1 MAEGVLA
8 TLKLVAATRGSPLAL
23 IQVDI
28 VKELLAEKVPGVE
41 VETQIITTSGDRFR
55 DRPISAINEKGVFT
69 KAVDETV
76 LSGEASFAVHSM
88 KDLPMETPEGLVV
101 AAVPERAPPKDAL
114 VSVKYRSVADLPEGA
129 VVGSASP
136 RRKAQILFKRGD
148 LDVQLIRG
156 NVDTRLQKLKDCDYD
171 AIILAESGL
180 IRMGKGDVITEVLTL
195 EDFTPSACQG
205 ALAVVVKTD
214 NEEVIN
220 VLGKITDSDAW
231 AATLAERA
239 FMTTVGGGCKTP
251 VGVIVKV
258 NEGLELL
265 SSVLAPDGS
274 VRFQYTKNGSTGD
287 PEWFGQEAAMDML
300 SQGGAKLIERWKQ

>member
-1 MAEGVLA
+1 
-8 TLKLVAATRGSPLAL
+8 
-23 IQVDI
+23 
-28 VKELLAEKVPGVE
+28 
-41 VETQIITTSGDRFR
+41 
-55 DRPISAINEKGVFT
+55 
-69 KAVDETV
+69 
-76 LSGEASFAVHSM
+76 
-88 KDLPMETPEGLVV
+88 METPEGLVV

>member
-1 MAEGVLA
+1 M
-8 TLKLVAATRGSPLAL
+8 KLVAATRGSPLAL

-28 VKELLAEKVPGVE
+28 IKELLAEKAPEVE
-41 VETQIITTSGDRFR
+41 METQIITTSGDRFR
-55 DRPISAINEKGVFT
+55 DRPISDIYEKGVFT
-69 KAVDETV
+69 KAVDEAV

-101 AAVPERAPPKDAL
+101 AAVPKRAPPRDAL
-114 VSVKYRSVADLPEGA
+114 VSVKYKSVADLPERA

-136 RRKAQILFKRGD
+136 RRKAQILFKRRD

-156 NVDTRLQKLKDCDYD
+156 NVDTRLQKMTDDEYD

-180 IRMGKGDVITEVLTL
+180 IRMDKGDVITELLTL

-205 ALAVVVKTD
+205 ALAVVVKAD
-214 NEEVIN
+214 NEKAIE
-220 VLGKITDSDAW
+220 VLGKITNSDAW
-231 AATLAERA
+231 AATFAERA

-251 VGVIVKV
+251 IGVIVKV

-274 VRFQYTKNGSTGD
+274 VRFQYTRKGSTGD
-287 PEWFGQEAAMDML
+287 PEGFGHEAALDML

>member
-1 MAEGVLA
+1 M
-8 TLKLVAATRGSPLAL
+8 KLVAATRGSPLAL

-28 VKELLAEKVPGVE
+28 IRELLVEKAPEVE
-41 VETQIITTSGDRFR
+41 VETQIIITSGDRFR

-69 KAVDETV
+69 KAVDEAV

-114 VSVKYRSVADLPEGA
+114 VSIKYKSVGDLPIGA

-156 NVDTRLQKLKDCDYD
+156 NVDTRLQKMTEGEYD

-180 IRMGKGDVITEVLTL
+180 IRMDKGDVITELLTL

-205 ALAVVVKTD
+205 ALAVVVKAD
-214 NEEVIN
+214 NEEAIRI
-220 VLGKITDSDAW
+220 LGKITDRDAW
-231 AATLAERA
+231 VATLAERA

-258 NEGLELL
+258 NERLELL

-274 VRFQYTKNGSTGD
+274 VRFQYTRKGSTDD
-287 PEWFGQEAAMDML
+287 PEGFGHEAALDML
-300 SQGGAKLIERWKQ
+300 SQGGARLIERWQQ

>member
-1 MAEGVLA
+1 M
-8 TLKLVAATRGSPLAL
+8 KLVAATRGSSLAL

-28 VKELLAEKVPGVE
+28 IRELLVEKAPEVE
-41 VETQIITTSGDRFR
+41 VETQIIITSGDRFR

-69 KAVDETV
+69 KAVDEAV

-114 VSVKYRSVADLPEGA
+114 VSIKYKSVADLPIGA

-156 NVDTRLQKLKDCDYD
+156 NVDTRLQKMTEGEYD

-180 IRMGKGDVITEVLTL
+180 IRMDKGDVITELLTL

-205 ALAVVVKTD
+205 ALAVVVKAD
-214 NEEVIN
+214 NEEAIR
-220 VLGKITDSDAW
+220 VLGKITDRDAW
-231 AATLAERA
+231 VATLAERA

-258 NEGLELL
+258 NERLELL
-265 SSVLAPDGS
+265 SSLLAPDGS
-274 VRFQYTKNGSTGD
+274 VRFQYTRKGSTDD
-287 PEWFGQEAAMDML
+287 PEGFGHEAALDML
-300 SQGGAKLIERWKQ
+300 SQGGARLIERWQQ

>member
-1 MAEGVLA
+1 V
-8 TLKLVAATRGSPLAL
+8 KLVAATRGSPLAL

-28 VKELLAEKVPGVE
+28 VKELLAEKAPWVE

-69 KAVDETV
+69 KAVDEAV

-88 KDLPMETPEGLVV
+88 KDLPMETHEGLIV

-114 VSVKYRSVADLPEGA
+114 ISVKYKSVADLPEGA

-148 LDVQLIRG
+148 LDVRLIRG
-156 NVDTRLQKLKDCDYD
+156 NVDTRLQRMTDGEYD

-180 IRMGKGDVITEVLTL
+180 IRMDKGDVITELLTL

-205 ALAVVVKTD
+205 ALAVVAKAD
-214 NEEVIN
+214 DEEAIN
-220 VLGKITDSDAW
+220 VLGKITDKDTW

-274 VRFQYTKNGSTGD
+274 VRFQYTKKGSTDD
-287 PEWFGQEAAMDML
+287 PEGFGHEAALDML
-300 SQGGAKLIERWKQ
+300 SQGGARLIERWQQ

>member
-1 MAEGVLA
+1 M
-8 TLKLVAATRGSPLAL
+8 KLVAATRGSPLAL

-28 VKELLAEKVPGVE
+28 IKGLLAEKVPGVE
-41 VETQIITTSGDRFR
+41 VETKTITTSGDRFR
-55 DRPISAINEKGVFT
+55 DRPISAINVKGVFT
-69 KAVDETV
+69 KAVDDV
-76 LSGEASFAVHSM
+76 ILSGDASFAVHSM
-88 KDLPMETPEGLVV
+88 KDVPMEIPKGLVI
-101 AAVPERAPPKDAL
+101 AAVPERAPPRDAL
-114 VSVKYRSVADLPEGA
+114 VSVKYRSVADLPVGA

-156 NVDTRLQKLKDCDYD
+156 NVDTRLQKMMNGEYD

-180 IRMGKGDVITEVLTL
+180 IRMDKGDVITEVLTL

-205 ALAVVVKTD
+205 ALAVVARND
-214 NEEVIN
+214 NEEAIET
-220 VLGKITDSDAW
+220 LGRITDKDART
-231 AATLAERA
+231 ATLAERA

-274 VRFQYTKNGSTGD
+274 VRFQYTKKGSTDD
-287 PEWFGQEAAMDML
+287 PEGFGHEAALDML
-300 SQGGAKLIERWKQ
+300 SQGGASLIERWKQ

>member
-1 MAEGVLA
+1 M
-8 TLKLVAATRGSPLAL
+8 KLVAATRGSPLAL

-28 VKELLAEKVPGVE
+28 IRELLVEKAPEVE
-41 VETQIITTSGDRFR
+41 VETQIIITSGDRFR

-69 KAVDETV
+69 KAVDEAV

-114 VSVKYRSVADLPEGA
+114 VSIKYKSVADLPIGA

-156 NVDTRLQKLKDCDYD
+156 NVDTRLQKMTEGEYD

-180 IRMGKGDVITEVLTL
+180 IRMDKGDVITELLTL

-205 ALAVVVKTD
+205 ALAVVVKAD
-214 NEEVIN
+214 NEEAIR
-220 VLGKITDSDAW
+220 VLGKITDRDAW
-231 AATLAERA
+231 VATLAERA

-258 NEGLELL
+258 NERLELL

-274 VRFQYTKNGSTGD
+274 VRFQYTRKGSTDD
-287 PEWFGQEAAMDML
+287 PEGFGHEAALDML
-300 SQGGAKLIERWKQ
+300 SQGGARLIERWQQ

>member
-1 MAEGVLA
+1 M
-8 TLKLVAATRGSPLAL
+8 KLVAATRGSPLAL

-28 VKELLAEKVPGVE
+28 VKELLAKKAPEVQ

-69 KAVDETV
+69 KAVDEAV
-76 LSGEASFAVHSM
+76 LSGEATFAVHSM

-114 VSVKYRSVADLPEGA
+114 VSHKYKSVADLPVGA
-129 VVGSASP
+129 VIGSASP

-148 LDVQLIRG
+148 LDIQLIRG
-156 NVDTRLQKLKDCDYD
+156 NVDTRIQKMKDGEYD
-171 AIILAESGL
+171 AVILAESGI
-180 IRMGKGDVITEVLTL
+180 IRMGKGDVITELLTL

-205 ALAVVVKTD
+205 ALAIVARAD
-214 NEEVIN
+214 NKEAIE
-220 VLGKITDSDAW
+220 VLGKITDNNAW
-231 AATLAERA
+231 IATLAERA

-251 VGVIVKV
+251 IGVIVTV

-265 SSVLAPDGS
+265 ASVLSPDGS
-274 VRFQYTKNGSTGD
+274 VRFQYTKKGSTDD
-287 PEWFGQEAAMDML
+287 PEGFGHKAALDML
-300 SQGGAKLIERWKQ
+300 DQGAAKLIERWQE

>member
-1 MAEGVLA
+1 M
-8 TLKLVAATRGSPLAL
+8 KLVAATRGSPLAL

-28 VKELLAEKVPGVE
+28 IKELLVEKTPGVE
-41 VETQIITTSGDRFR
+41 VETHIITTSGDRFR

-69 KAVDETV
+69 KAVDEAV

-88 KDLPMETPEGLVV
+88 KDLPMETPKGLVV
-101 AAVPERAPPKDAL
+101 AAVPERAPPRDAL
-114 VSVKYRSVADLPEGA
+114 VSVKYKGVADLPNGA
-129 VVGSASP
+129 VIGSASP

-156 NVDTRLQKLKDCDYD
+156 NVDTRLQKMKDGGYD

-180 IRMGKGDVITEVLTL
+180 IRMDKGDVISELLTL

-205 ALAVVVKTD
+205 ALAVVAKAD
-214 NEEVIN
+214 NEKAIE
-220 VLGKITDSDAW
+220 VLGKITDKDAW
-231 AATLAERA
+231 ATTLAERA

-274 VRFQYTKNGSTGD
+274 VRFQYTRKGSTGD
-287 PEWFGQEAAMDML
+287 SEGFGHEAALDML
-300 SQGGAKLIERWKQ
+300 SQGGASLIERWKQ

>member
-1 MAEGVLA
+1 M
-8 TLKLVAATRGSPLAL
+8 KLVAATRGSPLAL

-28 VKELLAEKVPGVE
+28 IRELLVEKAPEVE
-41 VETQIITTSGDRFR
+41 VETQIIITSGDRFR

-69 KAVDETV
+69 KAVDEAV

-114 VSVKYRSVADLPEGA
+114 VSIKYKSVADLPIGA

-156 NVDTRLQKLKDCDYD
+156 NVDTRLQKMTEGEYD

-180 IRMGKGDVITEVLTL
+180 IRMDKGDVITEILTL

-205 ALAVVVKTD
+205 ALAVVVKAD
-214 NEEVIN
+214 NEEAIR
-220 VLGKITDSDAW
+220 VLGKITDRDAW
-231 AATLAERA
+231 VATLAERA
-239 FMTTVGGGCKTP
+239 FMTIVGGGCKTP

-258 NEGLELL
+258 NERLELL

-274 VRFQYTKNGSTGD
+274 VRFQYTRKGSTDD
-287 PEWFGQEAAMDML
+287 PEGFGHEAALDML
-300 SQGGAKLIERWKQ
+300 SQGGARLIERWQQ

>member
-1 MAEGVLA
+1 M
-8 TLKLVAATRGSPLAL
+8 KLVAATRGSSLAL

-28 VKELLAEKVPGVE
+28 IRELLVEKAPEVE
-41 VETQIITTSGDRFR
+41 VETQIIITSGDRFR

-69 KAVDETV
+69 KAVDEAV

-114 VSVKYRSVADLPEGA
+114 VSIKYKSVADLPIGA

-156 NVDTRLQKLKDCDYD
+156 NVDTRLQKMTEGEYD

-180 IRMGKGDVITEVLTL
+180 IRMDKGDVISVLLTL
-195 EDFTPSACQG
+195 EDYTPSACQG
-205 ALAVVVKTD
+205 ALAVVVKAD
-214 NEEVIN
+214 NEEAIR
-220 VLGKITDSDAW
+220 VLGKITDRDAW
-231 AATLAERA
+231 VATLAERA

-258 NEGLELL
+258 NERLELL

-274 VRFQYTKNGSTGD
+274 VRFQYTRKGSTDD
-287 PEWFGQEAAMDML
+287 PEGFGHEAALDML
-300 SQGGAKLIERWKQ
+300 SQGGAILIERWQQ